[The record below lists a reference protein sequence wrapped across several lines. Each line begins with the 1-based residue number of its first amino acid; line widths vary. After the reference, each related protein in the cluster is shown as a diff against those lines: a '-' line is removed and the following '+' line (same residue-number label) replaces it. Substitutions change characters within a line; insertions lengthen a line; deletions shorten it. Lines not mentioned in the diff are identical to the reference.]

1 MITLQ
6 NKELKR
12 YQRQISLKEIQVGGQ
27 QKLKDAK
34 VIVVGAGGLATPVL
48 QYLCAA
54 GVGTIGIADNDVVSE
69 SNLQRQ
75 VLYTTTD
82 VNQPKTIIAAKRL
95 KALNPFCNFNLYN
108 ERINSDNAESL
119 IALYDIVVDCTDNF
133 ATRYLLDDVCMTLK
147 KPLVYGS
154 IQEFTGQVSV
164 FHYKNDIAYRTLFP
178 ELPDES
184 VLKGEPLGVM
194 GATPGVIG
202 LLQAFEVLKIIT
214 GIGDVLNGKLLMY
227 DALKASFCTINFS
240 E

>member
-6 NKELKR
+6 NKELER

-27 QKLKDAK
+27 QKIKDAK
-34 VIVVGAGGLATPVL
+34 VLVVGAGGLAAPVL

-75 VLYTTTD
+75 VLYTTID
-82 VNQPKTIIAAKRL
+82 VNQPKTIIAAIRL
-95 KALNPFCNFNLYN
+95 KALNPFCKFNLYN
-108 ERINSDNAESL
+108 QRMNSDNAESL
-119 IALYDIVVDCTDNF
+119 IVLYDIVVDCTDNF
-133 ATRYLLDDVCMTLK
+133 ATRYLLDDVCMSLK

-154 IQEFTGQVSV
+154 VQEFTGQVSV
-164 FHYKNDIAYRTLFP
+164 FHYQSDIAYRTLFP
-178 ELPDES
+178 ELPEES
-184 VLKGEPLGVM
+184 ILNGEPLGIM

-202 LLQAFEVLKIIT
+202 SLQALEVLKIIT
-214 GIGDVLNGKLLMY
+214 GIGDVLSGKLLMY
-227 DALKASFCTINFS
+227 DALNATFRTINFS